1 MNNRFTWFDIFAHAV
16 LIAGVIIFIFPIYY
30 ALIGSTHT
38 LDAILNAPMPLI
50 SGTEFMNNYQEA
62 LFRESAFSAS
72 AGLMMLNSLIVAVAI
87 TVGKIALS
95 LLAAFA
101 IVYFNFRFKTL
112 LFAMIFITLML
123 PIEVRIL
130 PTYEVIA
137 DLEMLNSYAGLT
149 IPLLASATGTF
160 LFRQFFLTVPKE
172 LVEAAKIDGASP
184 MRFFFSILLPL
195 SRTNISALAVI
206 MFVYGWNQYMWPLLI
221 TTDYKMTTIVV
232 GISQMIKAVDAA
244 APWHIIM
251 ATAILALLPP
261 VLVITFMYRWF
272 VKGLVDIEK

>member
-87 TVGKIALS
+87 TAGKIALS

>member
-1 MNNRFTWFDIFAHAV
+1 MNNRLKWFDIFAHAV

-87 TVGKIALS
+87 TAGKIALS